1 LAQAPTVEGER
12 PVKTMVM
19 QTIEREIE
27 QIVLFHTADD
37 STENW
42 NLEEMENAFTSLLPA
57 KVDVRSTLKSL
68 MSTDGHDIATRRT
81 AVIEGMMKVAKQA
94 YAAIEQAVGDSV
106 RMGEIEKNVLIQAT
120 DMLWVEHLEA
130 IDHLRRGIGLRSYG
144 QRDPLVEYK
153 KEAFKL
159 YSELNVLIQ
168 KQVVYAIY
176 KFGGVTQALAD
187 NVQAPLQYSAPAKEM
202 SAGNDEFGA
211 TGSSIVMPLDQAK
224 AKDKNE
230 EDEIIGQGRIT
241 SLKRD
246 QENVSK
252 VAV

>member
-1 LAQAPTVEGER
+1 
-12 PVKTMVM
+12 MV
-19 QTIEREIE
+19 RE
-27 QIVLFHTADD
+27 A
-37 STENW
+37 S
-42 NLEEMENAFTSLLPA
+42 
-57 KVDVRSTLKSL
+57 KSV
-68 MSTDGHDIATRRT
+68 IAW
-81 AVIEGMMKVAKQA
+81 V
-94 YAAIEQAVGDSV
+94 
-106 RMGEIEKNVLIQAT
+106 EIEKSVLLRSIDT
-120 DMLWVEHLEA
+120 LWIEHLETM
-130 IDHLRRGIGLRSYG
+130 DQLRRGIGLRGYG

-153 KEAFKL
+153 KEAFKM

-230 EDEIIGQGRIT
+230 EGEKIGRNDLCYCG
-241 SLKRD
+241 SGK
-246 QENVSK
+246 K
-252 VAV
+252 YKKCHGK